1 MALELTDAASVCGE
15 NNLDVTLDL
24 FLISLGKKGLY
35 RRYNS
40 STDPA
45 TRSSLSIPSLLHS

>member
-24 FLISLGKKGLY
+24 FLISLGKKGL
-35 RRYNS
+35 
-40 STDPA
+40 
-45 TRSSLSIPSLLHS
+45 